1 MQDVILFFSV
11 GYLYLFDCT
20 ENFKFQET
28 KTTNGWLKKYM
39 IYVKNRRF
47 VH

>member
-20 ENFKFQET
+20 ENFNF
-28 KTTNGWLKKYM
+28 KKQKQQM
-39 IYVKNRRF
+39 VDLRSIYVKNRRF

>member
-20 ENFKFQET
+20 ENFFQET